1 MAEYIRTSA
10 AMRTTEKTHI
20 LNHTKNRDIKLSKHG
35 NTPNHIKKGDILRRR
50 NNNSACKRHFLGQ
63 GKLNIT
69 GSRREVHQEVI
80 KLTPFYISKKLFN
93 CLHNHRSAP
102 DQGGVLRNHK
112 SYGHKTHTVFFYW
125 DQFLT
130 PYLRLFCNPHHDRDT
145 WTINICVQQ
154 SYLCTR
160 LSHRDRKA
168 YTYS

>member
-1 MAEYIRTSA
+1 MAEYIRTAA

-20 LNHTKNRDIKLSKHG
+20 LNNTKNRNIKLSKHG

-80 KLTPFYISKKLFN
+80 KLTPFYISKKLIN
-93 CLHNHRSAP
+93 CLHHHRSAP

-112 SYGHKTHTVFFYW
+112 SYGHKTHTVFFYR
-125 DQFLT
+125 DQFLAL
-130 PYLRLFCNPHHDRDT
+130 YLRLFRNPHHYRDT
-145 WTINICVQQ
+145 GTINIRIEQPDP
-154 SYLCTR
+154 CTR
-160 LSHRDRKA
+160 LCQCNCKA
-168 YTYS
+168 DTDG